1 MPAIRWNVQYW
12 MLKWELD
19 CITRFSFSFRCNNI
33 RNSKVHVALERKW
46 NVCSWNVNIL
56 NMWDFVSAFCFHQVY
71 NVGNLHRS
79 VNNVQNVNKS
89 KSFNRSNASNVKFY
103 EEENEFIWTVEG
115 ENFDS
120 NIVDWAYAKLN
131 KDEIE
136 RERYFIE
143 SAATKWY
150 SPGRLLL
157 NRTWTIS
164 FVHFPERL
172 WARLP
177 FAVHAN
183 HPTRMQT
190 AAKEEKIEKTT
201 LKRIMF
207 LSMLSPMWKFVL

>member
-1 MPAIRWNVQYW
+1 MLLLSENEMYAVEMWTYWICGILCRLFVFIKFTMSAIQFPFF
-12 MLKWELD
+12 
-19 CITRFSFSFRCNNI
+19 IHIHT
-33 RNSKVHVALERKW
+33 
-46 NVCSWNVNIL
+46 
-56 NMWDFVSAFCFHQVY
+56 
-71 NVGNLHRS
+71 LHWS
-79 VNNVQNVNKS
+79 MNNVQNVNKS
-89 KSFNRSNASNVKFY
+89 KSFNRSNASNVRFY